1 MKYFIFLIILIGNF
15 SFIATAQP
23 DSLLVK
29 KDTTR
34 KDTASLFVNPERAND
49 SVSLV
54 SDTTFLTD
62 SLLMITAA
70 DTVNN
75 KTITKAIIKDETKTG
90 DSKEFSGKEAL
101 FYYLI
106 FLFLL
111 FGLLRLAF
119 AKYFNDLFRVFFRTT
134 LKQKQMME
142 QLLQSPLPSV
152 LMNVFF
158 VLSAGLYVNFLLINF
173 NLLLSA
179 NFWLQYLY
187 CMLAIGLIYITK
199 FLGLKIAG
207 WLFNVYEATESYIF
221 VVFIINKML
230 GILLL
235 PFILLFA
242 FSGGLIIET
251 SIYISWVFIFLLLGY
266 RVILSAGI
274 ARNEIKLRAFH
285 FVLYILGFEI
295 VPVLL
300 IYKLLLLIF

>member
-1 MKYFIFLIILIGNF
+1 MKYFISLIILIGNF

-23 DSLLVK
+23 DSIFIK

-34 KDTASLFVNPERAND
+34 KDTASLFVNPEPAND
-49 SVSLV
+49 SVSQA
-54 SDTTFLTD
+54 SDTSFLTD

-70 DTVNN
+70 DSANN
-75 KTITKAIIKDETKTG
+75 KTFTKAIVTDETKTG
-90 DSKEFSGKEAL
+90 ESKEFYGKEAL

-106 FLFLL
+106 FLLLL

-134 LKQKQMME
+134 LKQKQMRE

-152 LMNVFF
+152 LMNCFF
-158 VLSAGLYVNFLLINF
+158 VLSAGLYVNFLLLNF
-173 NLLLSA
+173 DLSLSA

-187 CMLAIGLIYITK
+187 CILAIGLIYLTK
-199 FLGLKIAG
+199 FIGLKIVG

-221 VVFIINKML
+221 IVFIINKML

-251 SIYISWVFIFLLLGY
+251 SIFISWVFIFLLFGY
-266 RVILSAGI
+266 RVILSTGI
-274 ARNEIKLRAFH
+274 ARNEIKLRTFH
-285 FVLYILGFEI
+285 FVLYVLGFEI